1 MRDGISIYK
10 CGDCNKRT
18 SPDASLVVI
27 QGASS
32 ADGMG
37 SSGPVVEL
45 VTLLN
50 TLVAKVDNLTA
61 EVKSLKAENASMK
74 NELSKTNA
82 LLSKRSDAVNRKPAQ
97 RGPNYSEV
105 AQRHVEVPRRGAP
118 PAQRF
123 GPSTHRYTA
132 PPADV
137 QPTGLPNGS
146 DSTSRLPSSEAGWT
160 RVGRLGNRDALV
172 GANKSTKIATVA
184 RGPVKKAL
192 FVSRLHPDTSSDDI
206 TNLLSGVVTD
216 KELTCTRLKSKY
228 SSYASF
234 HISLYKSLNPVS
246 PGANLPKHQHSDGQP
261 GTPPLQNATTVGEGS
276 DDRRYQRILQRR
288 HATFRIPL
296 DGAASSLFRRR
307 PEISLSHR
315 PGAPLLNFD
324 YKVLASVLAR
334 RLRDLLP
341 WLVSPLQL

>member
-1 MRDGISIYK
+1 
-10 CGDCNKRT
+10 
-18 SPDASLVVI
+18 
-27 QGASS
+27 
-32 ADGMG
+32 MG
-37 SSGPVVEL
+37 SSGPVVGESAASAEL

-82 LLSKRSDAVNRKPAQ
+82 LLSKRSDAVNANVANQLGGSLEAAQ

-184 RGPVKKAL
+184 RGPVKKTL

-234 HISLYKSLNPVS
+234 HISVS
-246 PGANLPKHQHSDGQP
+246 AVNFDRINDPSVWP
-261 GTPPLQNATTVGEGS
+261 EGC
-276 DDRRYQRILQRR
+276 
-288 HATFRIPL
+288 
-296 DGAASSLFRRR
+296 LFRLFR
-307 PEISLSHR
+307 
-315 PGAPLLNFD
+315 GT
-324 YKVLASVLAR
+324 
-334 RLRDLLP
+334 LRNDEP
-341 WLVSPLQL
+341 AHSSDE